1 MRDII
6 EKILVGD
13 ILMSNSFLVEGKTK
27 IIEKTN
33 DQNIIRIVT
42 KDFLTGGDRSEEHT
56 SELQSHS

>member
-13 ILMSNSFLVEGKTK
+13 ILMSKSFLVEGKTK

-42 KDFLTGGDRSEEHT
+42 KDFLTGCSEERGN
-56 SELQSHS
+56 